1 MPKVFKWDEINGRG
15 TEQDRVEAFLT
26 STTDTYAI
34 LQLRDAPETSDERFM
49 SYNALRKK
57 LVEPDVDHYEVVYVA
72 PLIPYADQQAM
83 LEDIYQRFNIAKPA
97 DFHGY
102 SLSVSDIVA
111 LRQNGIVSAHYVD
124 RIGFQELPEFF
135 SGKNH
140 LRTLEDMIE
149 QNDNQLDGIINN
161 LPDEKLPCKCETK
174 KESVLGQ
181 LKELRASE
189 PAPPKDL
196 TEQLLERIRE

>member
-1 MPKVFKWDEINGRG
+1 MPKVFKWDEINGQG

-26 STTDTYAI
+26 SSTDTYAI
-34 LQLRDAPETSDERFM
+34 LQLRDVPETSDERFM

-57 LVEPDVDHYEVVYVA
+57 QIEPEVDHYEVVYVA
-72 PLIPYADQQAM
+72 PLIPYADQQTM
-83 LEDIYQRFNIAKPA
+83 LEDTYQRFNIAKPE
-97 DFHGY
+97 DFHGH

-124 RIGFQELPEFF
+124 RIGFQELPGFL

-161 LPDEKLPCKCETK
+161 LPEEKLPCKCEVK
-174 KESVLGQ
+174 KESVLDQ

-189 PAPPKDL
+189 SSPPKDL
-196 TEQLLERIRE
+196 AEQILERIRE